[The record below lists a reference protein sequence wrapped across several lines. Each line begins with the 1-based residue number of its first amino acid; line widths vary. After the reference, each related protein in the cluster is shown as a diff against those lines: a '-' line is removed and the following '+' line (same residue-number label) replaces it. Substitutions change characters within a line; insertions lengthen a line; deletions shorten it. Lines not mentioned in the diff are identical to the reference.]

1 MDDIKN
7 LKAVDRI
14 KVLKEND
21 LDAVKVSLFKI
32 VVYIFLF
39 LIFSTDQQL

>member
-1 MDDIKN
+1 MMDDIKN

-21 LDAVKVSLFKI
+21 LDAVKVSLLKN
-32 VVYIFLF
+32 
-39 LIFSTDQQL
+39 SS